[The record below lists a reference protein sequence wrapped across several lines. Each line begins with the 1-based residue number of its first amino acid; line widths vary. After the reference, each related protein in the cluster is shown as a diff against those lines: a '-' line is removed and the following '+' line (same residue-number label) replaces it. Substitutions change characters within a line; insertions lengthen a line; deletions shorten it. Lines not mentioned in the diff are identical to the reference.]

1 MTPQEFAALL
11 DYIRENNSWGVK
23 MYELSVERNR
33 RVVKY
38 VDASFDSRDGHIWQ
52 ITFRSCL
59 PDGTKDFRVESGDDV
74 AKIYTWLDAP
84 AK

>member
-38 VDASFDSRDGHIWQ
+38 VDASFDSRDGRVWQ
-52 ITFRSCL
+52 ITFRSCI
-59 PDGTKDFRVESGDDV
+59 PGGTMDFRIESSEDV
-74 AKIYTWLDAP
+74 SKVYAWLDAP

>member
-38 VDASFDSRDGHIWQ
+38 VDASFDSRDGRVWQ
-52 ITFRSCL
+52 ITFRSCI
-59 PDGTKDFRVESGDDV
+59 PGGARDFRIESSEDV
-74 AKIYTWLDAP
+74 AKVYAWLDAP